1 MFSSIIYYLFRT
13 IAQVYLYFTN
23 TVTNWKTLRDCWEKN
38 GVTYERYRIQNEG
51 HTRFFVFV
59 KNGKVPYLGEDLDW
73 HQIIQFSDSILACT
87 FTDAVGGRQG
97 TSGCDVSLG
106 PIEITDTIKEF
117 SHYIYS
123 NPFLTFN
130 DLLTL
135 FPGELE
141 HNSDGPFNVMII
153 FDDLSEKECIVRG
166 DDSLHTIFKKPN
178 RKDPLEEVPFM

>member
-23 TVTNWKTLRDCWEKN
+23 TVTNCKTLRDCWEKN

-59 KNGKVPYLGEDLDW
+59 KNGNTPYYLGEDLDW

-97 TSGCDVSLG
+97 

-135 FPGELE
+135 FPID
-141 HNSDGPFNVMII
+141 SDGPYNVMII
-153 FDDLSEKECIVRG
+153 FDDLSEKEFIVRG
-166 DDSLHTIFKKPN
+166 DDSLQMIFKKPK
-178 RKDPLEEVPFM
+178 RDPLEEVPFM